1 MSLAQLHC
9 TSAVP
14 GADGS
19 PVPGG
24 PGFRFT
30 ALTPGVPESLLK
42 EAEQLLGYEPPPGAP
57 LRATAAELTSFPQSL
72 SHSVLSDGSR
82 LLARTVYAG
91 ADFTGVWGTFHAHAV
106 RLPADAALSAGAP
119 PISTWD
125 SPQWVTGAPDG
136 GTLPPLDRPPL
147 SRGFDRRELESFA
160 ASRAPWLARFFAAVR
175 GLAEEETAPR
185 LVLVERNS
193 ADVARWIALACAVLP
208 GASAHRLT
216 FTTYTRRPQQ
226 AGQQIIGVLPDD
238 ARELAGLDHR
248 YRVIDCTASRPTSA
262 AVPGASVGPNTSAGP
277 GTSAVDAW
285 AETAAQ
291 IWLGRAPELFAE
303 AATLPGAYFAP
314 GPLAVVALC
323 TGIAPG
329 ANGRT
334 AAATWAYEHTNA
346 LDAQRLEHLAEALTA
361 PAVDRGSAETA
372 ALARLFA
379 VLGDRAPARTT
390 APLAALVLTEAVRN
404 PAAGLELP
412 ALHIVSLPEDLKRRL
427 ADQLAPELRV
437 GIADGTGPDP
447 ASSTA
452 SASMTSQAGTSR
464 AAELLRVAELLGVDC
479 ADLLPGL
486 ARRLSRAL
494 IADPVSAYTAVVRT
508 ALEEYFDLRTTLL
521 SELDAL
527 AADDPSAAAR
537 LFGRIDL
544 PLTEVQAIPHLRMC
558 AEVAGSADS
567 AGPAVAAP
575 ENGDRLAVLRSV
587 QRACGVSPFAEPLVL
602 RTAVRLVWAEGA
614 PTPGEARLM
623 LTETGSDAHRTAGTW
638 HTLVRAALEGPGDS
652 PDSPGLAHDLLRGF
666 REELEPRVRSALQLL
681 EYAGELTAGR
691 AAPGW
696 TDRALALR
704 AAAEPV
710 EPGVLDQAFG
720 AVCRQL
726 LSEQRPEGELYALVH
741 SGDAELTAAYRR
753 AAHDEP
759 VRERL
764 RTVPAFAAHCFTTWT
779 ALPGANKTWDET
791 RTALLDK
798 VLRPAVRSLP
808 AADVAAVERC
818 LEGTG
823 DRKAEEFRTWN
834 RPGALGRLGIR
845 FGTRTRP

>member
-30 ALTPGVPESLLK
+30 AVTPGVPESLLE
-42 EAEQLLGYEPPPGAP
+42 EAERLLGYEPPPGAP
-57 LRATAAELTSFPQSL
+57 LRATAAELASFPESL

-91 ADFTGVWGTFHAHAV
+91 ADFTGVWGTFHAHAM

-125 SPQWVTGAPDG
+125 SPQWVAGTPEG
-136 GTLPPLDRPPL
+136 GTLPPLDRLPS
-147 SRGFDRRELESFA
+147 SRGFDRRELVSFA

-175 GLAEEETAPR
+175 GLAEEEAAPR

-216 FTTYTRRPQQ
+216 FTTYTRRPQR
-226 AGQQIIGVLPDD
+226 AGQQIIGVLPED
-238 ARELAGLDHR
+238 ARDLAGLDHH
-248 YRVIDCTASRPTSA
+248 YRVIDCTASRP
-262 AVPGASVGPNTSAGP
+262 P
-277 GTSAVDAW
+277 GTPGQGTAGQGVSAVDAW

-291 IWLGRAPELFAE
+291 VWLGRAPELFAE
-303 AATLPGAYFAP
+303 AAALPGAPFAP

-323 TGIAPG
+323 TGTALD

-334 AAATWAYEHTNA
+334 AAATWVYEHTNA
-346 LDAQRLEHLAEALTA
+346 LDAERIEQLADALTA

-390 APLAALVLTEAVRN
+390 APLAALVLAEAVRN

-412 ALHIVSLPEDLKRRL
+412 ALHIVSLPEDLKGRL
-427 ADQLAPELRV
+427 AGQLAPELRA
-437 GIADGTGPDP
+437 GIADGDGPDP
-447 ASSTA
+447 AVPGA
-452 SASMTSQAGTSR
+452 PAAPAGTSR

-486 ARRLSRAL
+486 ARRLSRDL
-494 IADPVSAYTAVVRT
+494 IADPVSAYSPAVRT

-527 AADDPSAAAR
+527 AADDPSAAAH

-567 AGPAVAAP
+567 AGPAVAAL
-575 ENGDRLAVLRSV
+575 ENGDRIAALRFV

-602 RTAVRLVWAEGA
+602 RTAVRLVWADGA
-614 PTPGEARLM
+614 PTPGEARQM

-666 REELEPRVRSALQLL
+666 REELEPRVRGALQLL
-681 EYAGELTAGR
+681 EYAGELAAGR

-704 AAAEPV
+704 ASAEPV
-710 EPGVLDQAFG
+710 EPGVLDQAFRALSG
-720 AVCRQL
+720 QL
-726 LSEQRPEGELYALVH
+726 LSERRPEGELYALVH
-741 SGDAELTAAYRR
+741 SGDPELTAAYRE
-753 AAHDEP
+753 AAHDES

-764 RTVPAFAAHCFTTWT
+764 RTVPAFVAHCFTTWT
-779 ALPGANKTWDET
+779 ALPGANSAWDQI
-791 RTALLDK
+791 RTTLLDK
-798 VLRPAVRSLP
+798 VLRPAVRALP
-808 AADVAAVERC
+808 AAEVAAVERC

-845 FGTRTRP
+845 FGPRARS